1 MDTPESPIQSPQS
14 LGEEEEEEGEEEEER
29 VLSDSELLDSPIED
43 ENGVISNSELVHEED
58 NGVLEEEEEE
68 EEEEEMALEN
78 QVRDSEL
85 EEERE
90 DDDEVVPDFV
100 SDPDDED
107 PVGETEGIGQE
118 DGTIVLMEGDEDG
131 PEEEQLHGENEK
143 EGEGQDDGVI
153 DTPQSPDSEQN
164 HSLNPEEDAEEME
177 EGYRD
182 YQNSAS
188 ADPETAEVADDDG
201 DEGEED
207 MSKSEEEEDGGGM
220 RAEQEQ
226 RRRAVM
232 VREIKDDAASVSREL
247 DEHELDYDE
256 EVPEEPSIPAQDDEE
271 EDEED
276 TKVEEE
282 EEIGDKSNKKREK
295 KPILPPSPRNS
306 EFKRSGE
313 CKDLERMRRDSFR
326 DKKKDE
332 DDGEIDEGEID
343 DDDLEEGEVKDPSDR
358 KIRPR
363 PICRFFIKGNC
374 TWGMNCRF
382 IHPGVNDKGNYS
394 LISKPDPF
402 SPNGAPPGGPHPLIP
417 NNPWVGP
424 AVEELPPPP
433 PPVEPPVESAWER
446 GLRHAKEVLK
456 KATIRKEQEPDFE
469 EKRFNVTI
477 GEDDREFDKENDFF
491 RERSYRI
498 IRDEMDFREPV
509 YGDQYADPY
518 HDYEME
524 ALWRGGQYENFRVQ
538 YTEASLPYH
547 YTERERERD
556 PRERPRDRE
565 RERDHRE
572 RERRQRER
580 EREREKERM
589 RRKEE
594 WERDRMKR
602 DEKERPKMRPARDTR
617 EKKEEDKL
625 KPRSP
630 LSLPPNRP
638 MEPPSKKEDVTVM
651 RRPDEWKDPWR
662 RSKSPRRRPGIDSPP
677 RGRRRHRPSG
687 SSVSLS
693 NSSRS
698 SSRSSSYTGSGSSRS
713 RSRSSS
719 FSSYSTHSSQRS
731 SFSGSRSR
739 SRSFSTSPSPS
750 PAAQKNAKNKPDLPQ
765 VLAKGMPM
773 KQSAM
778 PPPRRD
784 KPPMK
789 KALSPPSPGGL
800 QGRLSK
806 PLADGGKPCANPRET
821 VGASGGAGSSAAGR
835 PPPPR
840 EPGKTPNPREDRRKE
855 RQQHPPRRRT
865 VSGGVS
871 GSGSSYT
878 GSSSRSSSNSL
889 SRSRSRSGSRK
900 SRSLSVSSVSSVSSA
915 SSSGSSV
922 RSADSDDMYAD
933 LASPVSSA
941 SSRSPTP
948 NQPRKERGAVRD
960 RPPHGRDK
968 NRERPK
974 KDEPFREDRR
984 KINPTSAPPR
994 GGNPMARSGPGS
1006 RGGPPVH
1013 PPPGIMGPP
1022 GSYGSS
1028 GSHKDIKLTLL
1039 NKQEDKGN
1047 RKRYLPADK
1056 DRPGSPLS
1064 KRVAMSPDRGRD
1076 KRIPGRPILPPRMD
1090 RPRGQGPRPMPA
1102 QGDRKRP
1109 LSPPAKSSGKGLVAP
1124 LGKPPAPGSTSA
1136 AGSGTNKPSNTLS
1149 RREELLKQLKAVEDA
1164 IARKRAKIPTK

>member
-1 MDTPESPIQSPQS
+1 MDTPESPTQSPQS
-14 LGEEEEEEGEEEEER
+14 PEDEDKG
-29 VLSDSELLDSPIED
+29 LSDSELLDSPDEGED
-43 ENGVISNSELVHEED
+43 RIISVREIVHEEE
-58 NGVLEEEEEE
+58 NGGLDEEDKEEETVES
-68 EEEEEMALEN
+68 
-78 QVRDSEL
+78 RGSGSEL
-85 EEERE
+85 EEVRDEE
-90 DDDEVVPDFV
+90 DEVIPDFV
-100 SDPDDED
+100 SDPEDEE
-107 PVGETEGIGQE
+107 PIGETRGMGQE
-118 DGTIVLMEGDEDG
+118 DETIMLMEGDEDG
-131 PEEEQLHGENEK
+131 PQGDQLDGQDEEE
-143 EGEGQDDGVI
+143 DRVI
-153 DTPQSPDSEQN
+153 DTPQSPDSE
-164 HSLNPEEDAEEME
+164 PEQTRVFTADDDLEDRE
-177 EGYRD
+177 EGYNYYRKD
-182 YQNSAS
+182 SLAE
-188 ADPETAEVADDDG
+188 PETTEGDDEEEG
-201 DEGEED
+201 DESKAED
-207 MSKSEEEEDGGGM
+207 KTMRSEEEE
-220 RAEQEQ
+220 
-226 RRRAVM
+226 RRRVVM
-232 VREIKDDAASVSREL
+232 VRDMDDDSASVSREL

-256 EVPEEPSIPAQDDEE
+256 EVPEETNIPAHEEE

-276 TKVEEE
+276 AKGEGEEE
-282 EEIGDKSNKKREK
+282 EDSENKRAKKEK
-295 KPILPPSPRNS
+295 KPILPPSPKDRES
-306 EFKRSGE
+306 KRTDDG
-313 CKDLERMRRDSFR
+313 KGLERVHRDSFR
-326 DKKKDE
+326 DKTKDE

-394 LISKPDPF
+394 LISKPDLF
-402 SPNGAPPGGPHPLIP
+402 SPNGAPPGGPHPLMS
-417 NNPWVGP
+417 NNPWSGP

-477 GEDDREFDKENDFF
+477 GEDERDFDKENEFF

-498 IRDEMDFREPV
+498 IRDEMDFRDPM
-509 YGDQYADPY
+509 YGDPYADPY
-518 HDYEME
+518 YDYEME

-538 YTEASLPYH
+538 YTEAPLPYH
-547 YTERERERD
+547 YSERERDRD
-556 PRERPRDRE
+556 PRERHRDRE

-580 EREREKERM
+580 EREREREKERM
-589 RRKEE
+589 RWKEE
-594 WERDRMKR
+594 WERDRLKR
-602 DEKERPKMRPARDTR
+602 DEKERPRLRPPRDAR

-630 LSLPPNRP
+630 LNLPPNRP
-638 MEPPSKKEDVTVM
+638 MEPPSKKEIIPLM

-662 RSKSPRRRPGIDSPP
+662 RSKSPRRRQGLGSPT

-698 SSRSSSYTGSGSSRS
+698 SSRSSSYSGSGSSHS
-713 RSRSSS
+713 RSHSSS
-719 FSSYSTHSSQRS
+719 FSSYSSHSSQRS

-750 PAAQKNAKNKPDLPQ
+750 PAAMRNAKNKPELPP
-765 VLAKGMPM
+765 VLTKGMPL
-773 KQSAM
+773 KPGGM

-789 KALSPPSPGGL
+789 KAPSPPQPGGI
-800 QGRLSK
+800 QGRPSK
-806 PLADGGKPCANPRET
+806 PMAEGSKPPAIPREAGGT
-821 VGASGGAGSSAAGR
+821 AGGAGGSGVSR

-840 EPGKTPNPREDRRKE
+840 EPGKPTNLREGRWKE

-865 VSGGVS
+865 VSESVS

-878 GSSSRSSSNSL
+878 GSSSRSRSRSSSNSL
-889 SRSRSRSGSRK
+889 SRSRSVSRK

-915 SSSGSSV
+915 SSSSSSV

-941 SSRSPTP
+941 SSHSLTP
-948 NQPRKERGAVRD
+948 NHPRKERGAPRD

-968 NRERPK
+968 NRERPPK
-974 KDEPFREDRR
+974 KDEPIREDHR
-984 KINPTSAPPR
+984 KVDPSSAPPR
-994 GGNPMARSGPGS
+994 AGNTVPRTGPGGRAS
-1006 RGGPPVH
+1006 HPVQPPA
-1013 PPPGIMGPP
+1013 GTMGPP
-1022 GSYGSS
+1022 GSYGGS

-1039 NKQEDKGN
+1039 NKQGDKGN
-1047 RKRYLPADK
+1047 RKRYLPSDK
-1056 DRPGSPLS
+1056 ERPSSPIR
-1064 KRVAMSPDRGRD
+1064 KRMALSPDRGRE
-1076 KRIPGRPILPPRMD
+1076 KRIPGRPLLSPRME
-1090 RPRGQGPRPMPA
+1090 RPRGPIPVPP

-1109 LSPPAKSSGKGLVAP
+1109 LSPPSKSSGKGPAAP
-1124 LGKPPAPGSTSA
+1124 LGKPAAPGSASG
-1136 AGSGTNKPSNTLS
+1136 AGSGSSSGSGSSKPSNTLS

-1164 IARKRAKIPTK
+1164 IARKRAKIPAK